1 VTAQLPPSASL
12 SVALL
17 TGGDD
22 RSYALGL
29 TGALATHGI
38 AVDFIGSDALDA
50 PELHQSPL
58 IRFLNLRRDQRRD
71 ASVIRKVIRILA
83 YYLRLIRYAASA
95 KPRVFHILWN
105 NKFEFVDRVLLM
117 LYYRALG
124 KRVVLTAHNVNAGK
138 RDGTDSWLNR
148 WTLTIQYRLC
158 CHVFVHTPRM
168 KTELETDFRLSPVKV
183 SVIPFGINNT
193 TPRTGVT
200 RQAARA
206 RFGLAESDRTL
217 LFFGQIAP
225 YKGLEYL
232 VEAMK
237 LLVSRQVAVR
247 VIIAGKVK
255 PGCEDYWSRIRT
267 SLEEE
272 TMRAITIC
280 HVRFIPDAEVE
291 WFMQAADAVA
301 LPYVSIFQSGVPFLA
316 YSFGLPVLATDVG
329 SLREDVLEDRTG
341 YIATPCDPAAFA
353 AAISRYFA
361 SDMYRQSDVTRSFIQ
376 THANERHSWETVG
389 KITHDVYRKLADG
402 GEGMSTNKDRRSL
415 TAGHQTGTLR
425 SD

>member
-1 VTAQLPPSASL
+1 MSFVPVEKHPPESL

-29 TGALATHGI
+29 TGALTNLGI
-38 AVDFIGSDALDA
+38 TIDFIGSDALDA
-50 PELHQSPL
+50 PELHQSSL
-58 IRFLNLRRDQRRD
+58 IRFLNLRRDQSHD
-71 ASVIRKVIRILA
+71 APLPRKAARILA
-83 YYLRLIRYAASA
+83 YYLRLVRYAARA
-95 KPRVFHILWN
+95 RPHVFHILWN

-138 RDGTDSWLNR
+138 RDGKDSSLNR
-148 WTLTIQYRLC
+148 LTLAIQYRLC
-158 CHVFVHTPRM
+158 RHIFVHTPRM
-168 KTELETDFRLSPVKV
+168 KAELETDFRLSPAKV

-206 RFGLAESDRTL
+206 RLGLAESDRTL

-232 VEAMK
+232 VQAMRLLTSQAEAVK
-237 LLVSRQVAVR
+237 LV
-247 VIIAGKVK
+247 IAGKVK
-255 PGCEDYWSRIRT
+255 PGCEDYWSGIRR

-272 TMRAITIC
+272 TLRVSTIC

-329 SLREDVLEDRTG
+329 SLREDILEDRTG
-341 YIATPCDPAAFA
+341 YVAAPRDPVAFA
-353 AAISRYFA
+353 EIISRYFA
-361 SDMYRQSDVTRSFIQ
+361 SEMYRTPDLTRNFIQ
-376 THANERHSWETVG
+376 THANERHSWGTVG
-389 KITHDVYRKLADG
+389 RITHDVYRNVTQGAQR
-402 GEGMSTNKDRRSL
+402 T
-415 TAGHQTGTLR
+415 
-425 SD
+425 